1 MILYDMLGSR
11 YMASDE
17 ALFFRVQRKTKR
29 NQRRNDP
36 SGMAKQTLKSYNIT
50 SLICWR
56 DFFFKCFF
64 FVRKYIKK
72 IFFISKFLLLI
83 YDLKIFKNIF
93 LIFFFFFYR

>member
-1 MILYDMLGSR
+1 MLGSR

-64 FVRKYIKK
+64 ILLENILKKY
-72 IFFISKFLLLI
+72 FL
-83 YDLKIFKNIF
+83 FQN
-93 LIFFFFFYR
+93 FYY